1 MALTRSEREG
11 QFRANF
17 GVSSGTYYEM
27 RRKAESRGISAK
39 TFDKVTRQGGGYAAA
54 KEVATVAARDQELA
68 RFMALDKTGALKSL
82 GDIAF
87 SDFDSS
93 MDYADIPDD
102 FDWYYH

>member
-1 MALTRSEREG
+1 MALSRSEREA
-11 QFRANF
+11 QFRATY

-27 RRKAESRGISAK
+27 RRKAESRGISAS
-39 TFDKVTRQGGGYAAA
+39 TFDKVTRQGGGYQSA
-54 KEVATVAARDQELA
+54 KQVTQIAARDIDLA
-68 RFMALDKTGALKSL
+68 RFTALDKTGGLKSI

-102 FDWYYH
+102 YDWWYH

>member
-1 MALTRSEREG
+1 MAASRSEREA
-11 QFRANF
+11 QFRATY

-39 TFDKVTRQGGGYAAA
+39 SFDKVTRQGGGYQAA
-54 KEVATVAARDQELA
+54 KQVAQVAARDQDLA
-68 RFMALDKTGALKSL
+68 RFMVLDKTGALK
-82 GDIAF
+82 DITFA
-87 SDFDSS
+87 DFDSS